1 MWREEEYPSEEDRD
15 FEEEE
20 FQEHAPIKPVPRPPA
35 AVHPRTA
42 TPAPRPARR
51 PATQPPAATMP
62 TPPTPVPPSH
72 YQPAIHAVAAAAAAT
87 AAAAAAAA
95 ADPFAAQRPSAAA
108 TASARAPVATA
119 APTPAPVPLSA
130 APVVGL
136 DDSPRSGVTAR
147 VIAVLACLLFAAG
160 GGFALFRAKD
170 TKAVTR
176 PLADAF
182 TVKDLKLLLV
192 PEVIFGDE
200 TNHGLA
206 VVEGTL
212 VNDVEGAAYSHITV
226 RARILDSTGR
236 AIAESTRPA
245 GTKLKDAELRAMGA
259 KVKGLPAAER
269 GTRFDE
275 LLAAAYPLEGRTVP
289 NAGVAHFQIID
300 FQVVFL
306 EAPSG
311 CCADHRA
318 VAEVVA
324 ADLDS
329 PPAPK

>member
-1 MWREEEYPSEEDRD
+1 
-15 FEEEE
+15 
-20 FQEHAPIKPVPRPPA
+20 
-35 AVHPRTA
+35 
-42 TPAPRPARR
+42 
-51 PATQPPAATMP
+51 
-62 TPPTPVPPSH
+62 VPPSH

-95 ADPFAAQRPSAAA
+95 ADPFAAQRPSPAA
-108 TASARAPVATA
+108 TASARAPVAA
-119 APTPAPVPLSA
+119 PAPLQPVQLSA
-130 APVVGL
+130 APTVGL
-136 DDSPRSGVTAR
+136 DESPRSGMTTR
-147 VIAVLACLLFAAG
+147 LIIFLIVLLAAG
-160 GGFALFRAKD
+160 GAGYALFRAKD
-170 TKAVTR
+170 TKSVAR
-176 PLADAF
+176 PLGEAF
-182 TVKDLKLLLV
+182 TVKDVKLLLV

-200 TNHGLA
+200 TNKGIA

-226 RARILDSTGR
+226 RARILDAAGR

-245 GTKLKDAELRAMGA
+245 GTKLKDADLRAMGA
-259 KVKGLPAAER
+259 KVKGLPDAER
-269 GTRFDE
+269 AARLDE

-289 NAGVAHFQIID
+289 NAGIAHFQIID

-324 ADLDS
+324 ADLDV
-329 PPAPK
+329 PLAPK